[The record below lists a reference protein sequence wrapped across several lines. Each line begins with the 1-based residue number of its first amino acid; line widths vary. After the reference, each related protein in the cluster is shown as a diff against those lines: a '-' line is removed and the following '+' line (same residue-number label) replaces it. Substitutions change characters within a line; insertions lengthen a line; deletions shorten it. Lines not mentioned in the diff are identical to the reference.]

1 LVVVK
6 LLIAPGFFKEYTMTL
21 EQQIKKVITLA
32 EKKGLSDAAEF
43 LKGFIKKQEVIV
55 KKERKCKK

>member
-1 LVVVK
+1 
-6 LLIAPGFFKEYTMTL
+6 MNL

-43 LKGFIKKQEVIV
+43 LKGFVKKQEAIV